1 MWKRAARYPLKSPL
15 ALIDDPHNPPAGARL
30 MNQIKNPHA
39 PGEHYLFFANNG
51 GLSIL
56 HAYAWPDGGYRFAQ
70 SDFPQRFID
79 WFAPA
84 LRDFRKPAEQD
95 ASSRLSSQVQEVG
108 GEMLTLERGMAVGGD
123 GSPGYIVNNWSRK
136 LYFPG
141 GREDHFMPMNVAW
154 SDDFLFSGGLIRL
167 LGDLEQLTSNKS

>member
-1 MWKRAARYPLKSPL
+1 MWKRAERYPLKPPL
-15 ALIDDPHNPPAGARL
+15 ALIDDPQSPPAGVRL
-30 MNQIKNPHA
+30 LNQIENPQA
-39 PGEHYLFFANNG
+39 PGEHYMFFANNG

-56 HAYAWPDGGYRFAQ
+56 RAYARPDGGYQFEQ

-84 LRDFRKPAEQD
+84 LRDFRKPAAQD
-95 ASSRLSSQVQEVG
+95 ASSRLSSPAQEVG

-136 LYFPG
+136 RYLPG
-141 GREDHFMPMNVAW
+141 LEGHYMPMNVAW
-154 SDDFLFSGGLIRL
+154 TEDFLFNGGLIRL
-167 LGDLEQLTSNKS
+167 LGDIKF

>member
-1 MWKRAARYPLKSPL
+1 MWKRAERFPLKPPL
-15 ALIDDPHNPPAGARL
+15 ALIDDPQNPPAGARL
-30 MNQIKNPHA
+30 LNQIQNPQA

-56 HAYAWPDGGYRFAQ
+56 RAYARRDGGYRFEQ

-84 LRDFRKPAEQD
+84 LRDFRKPAGQD
-95 ASSRLSSQVQEVG
+95 ASSRLSSPVQEVG
-108 GEMLTLERGMAVGGD
+108 GEMLTLERGMTVGGD

-136 LYFPG
+136 HYFPG
-141 GREDHFMPMNVAW
+141 LEGHFMPMNVAW
-154 SDDFLFSGGLIRL
+154 TEDFLFNGGLIRL
-167 LGDLEQLTSNKS
+167 LGDIRF